1 MRQTALT
8 RSARPAAANDT
19 APIRRRAP
27 RSRALLFMARLHA
40 GPVDERCMVLDISP
54 CGAAVRT
61 EAPHRVD
68 ESVRLDLG
76 DGFAAAGTVRWSRDG
91 QFGIE
96 FAEPVDIAPL
106 FAAPE
111 APVSPWPTPT
121 AKHTGG
127 RRADARI
134 PWSTRVALQLGE
146 ERRLGELHDV
156 SATGGRINLATTKG
170 LARGDRVTLRI
181 DDRFDSAGTVRWVTP
196 GAIGLAFEHPLPL
209 WRLEARLSGPEPVAG
224 APGLNRH

>member
-1 MRQTALT
+1 MRRTATT
-8 RSARPAAANDT
+8 RSARPAAAGV
-19 APIRRRAP
+19 ASPIKRRAP

-54 CGAAVRT
+54 CGAAIRA

-68 ESVRLDLG
+68 ETVRLDLG
-76 DGFAAAGTVRWSRDG
+76 DGFAAVGTVRWSRDG
-91 QFGIE
+91 HFGVE

-111 APVSPWPTPT
+111 APASPWPAPT
-121 AKHTGG
+121 GKPTGG

-134 PWSTRVALQLGE
+134 PWSTRVAVQLGE

-156 SATGGRINLATTKG
+156 SATGGRINLATTSG

-181 DDRFDSAGTVRWVTP
+181 DERFDSAGIVRWVTP
-196 GAIGLAFEHPLPL
+196 GAIGLAFDHPLPL
-209 WRLEARLSGPEPVAG
+209 WRLEARLSERAPAVGGPCLSP
-224 APGLNRH
+224 R